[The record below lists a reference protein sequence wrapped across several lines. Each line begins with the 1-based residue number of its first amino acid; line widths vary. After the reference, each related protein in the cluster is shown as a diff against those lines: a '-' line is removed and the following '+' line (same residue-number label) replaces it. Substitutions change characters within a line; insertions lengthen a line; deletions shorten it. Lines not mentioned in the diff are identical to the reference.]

1 MRQGWGAGVFKTKQ
15 VVKTSTFHFI
25 KGYRVWQDPYVT
37 QYDFLRINL
46 VKLQAQFLDYI
57 LSAVKPAFKEESH
70 PEQQTAFS
78 SSLV

>member
-15 VVKTSTFHFI
+15 GLKTSTFYFI

-37 QYDFLRINL
+37 QYGFLRLNL
-46 VKLQAQFLDYI
+46 LKLQTQMIDSNI
-57 LSAVKPAFKEESH
+57 LSAVKAAFKEESH

-78 SSLV
+78 

>member
-1 MRQGWGAGVFKTKQ
+1 MLLYLKPNKFYFKDKHVLFFQRLESVTGSLCN
-15 VVKTSTFHFI
+15 T
-25 KGYRVWQDPYVT
+25 VW
-37 QYDFLRINL
+37 FLRINL

-57 LSAVKPAFKEESH
+57 LSAVKAAFKEESH

>member
-1 MRQGWGAGVFKTKQ
+1 MLLYLKPNKFYFKE
-15 VVKTSTFHFI
+15 KTSTFYFF

-57 LSAVKPAFKEESH
+57 LSAVKAVFKEESH

-78 SSLV
+78 